1 MQTIT
6 SNVLNTNVQTGR
18 GRRPTNKTFTFDEI
32 ANAVH
37 VDVHFEN
44 VENKHVYYIGGHMV
58 DDGFGELIYVPG
70 TQRIGSSVH
79 CDFVEHNVKRG
90 CLARFKNKTVAIH
103 YDDNR
108 VVYVK
113 KI

>member
-6 SNVLNTNVQTGR
+6 SSALNVNVQTGH
-18 GRRPTNKTFTFDEI
+18 GRRPTNQTFTFDEI
-32 ANAVH
+32 AKAVH
-37 VDVHFEN
+37 VDVRFQTD
-44 VENKHVYYIGGHMV
+44 ENKYVYYIGGCMV

-70 TQRIGSSVH
+70 QQRIGGSVH
-79 CDFVEHNVKRG
+79 NDFVEHNVKRDR
-90 CLARFKNKTVAIH
+90 LARFKNKTVAIH
-103 YDDNR
+103 YDDR